1 MKSPQNTIFTLG
13 QETDVASLFELL
25 RRTYPAHD
33 VSETQLER
41 HYLDSFD
48 WRLYRNN
55 RVCEWDMPGGNGYK
69 KGAGVFFIRDRST
82 HDGICEYPAGRI
94 PRFSKDITHRACRRL
109 LDEILGIRALMTV
122 ATIAVKSRHFNILNK
137 EKKTVVVLRAENH
150 TLTGRVDPIFLTGR
164 LIVSPIRGYRKTFT
178 QVRQYIAEQLQLP
191 VAQVSLLDEL
201 LTAMGRVPDPGIPV
215 YAGKFDSSLNTRE
228 AVRILLRHLFQ
239 VMQTNEPGLRDAIDT
254 EFLHDYRVALR
265 RTRSLLSQIR
275 HVFPARQLEYFKHE
289 LFWLGQVSGPMR
301 DLDVYLLK
309 FDAYK
314 QALPEAMQKHIVP
327 FHAFLERHWKIEHA
341 RLCRAFDSKRYQKLI
356 KEWRVLLDNDNASAQ
371 RTGSQP
377 AVSPETA
384 NAGKPVRQIA
394 GSRILKLY
402 RRILREGDA
411 ITPESHDE
419 DLHELRKTCK
429 KFRYLIEFFHDF
441 YPEDGVKNLLKTLKQ
456 LQDHLGDFQDLCV
469 QTAQLCGFAEQM
481 QQEGSADA
489 KTIMAMGILVEKLN
503 ARKTVVRTELEHRF
517 QTFTQPDNKAAFMNT
532 FSLHNQPESRTV
544 R

>member
-1 MKSPQNTIFTLG
+1 M
-13 QETDVASLFELL
+13 VSLFESL
-25 RRTYPAHD
+25 RRVYPAHD

-55 RVCEWDMPGGNGYK
+55 RVCGWDMPSGNGRK
-69 KGAGVFFIRDRST
+69 KSAGVFFVRDGIT
-82 HDGICEYPAGRI
+82 HDCICEYPAGRI
-94 PRFSKDITHRACRRL
+94 PRFSKDIIHRACRRL

-122 ATIAVKSRHFNILNK
+122 AAVAVKSRHFHILNK
-137 EKKTVVVLRAENH
+137 EKKTVAVLRAENH
-150 TLTGRVDPIFLTGR
+150 TLTGHAGSKFLAGR
-164 LIVSPIRGYRKTFT
+164 LMVLPVRGYRKTFA

-191 VAQVSLLDEL
+191 VARVTLLDEL
-201 LTAMGRVPDPGIPV
+201 LTAMGRVPDPGTPV
-215 YAGKFDSSLNTRE
+215 YTGKLDGSLNTRE

-239 VMQTNEPGLRDAIDT
+239 AMQANKPGLRDAIDT
-254 EFLHDYRVALR
+254 EFLHDYRVAVR

-275 HVFPARQLEYFKHE
+275 HVFPARQLEYFKRE
-289 LFWLGQVSGPMR
+289 LFWLGQVSGPTR

-309 FDAYK
+309 FDVYR
-314 QALPEAMQKHIVP
+314 QALPKAMQKHIAP
-327 FHAFLERHWKIEHA
+327 FHAFLERYWKIEHA
-341 RLCRAFDSKRYQKLI
+341 RLCRAFDSSRYRKLI
-356 KEWRVLLDNDNASAQ
+356 KEWRVMLDNDHTLTQ
-371 RTGSQP
+371 RAGSQP

-394 GSRILKLY
+394 SSRILKSY
-402 RRILREGDA
+402 RRILREGGA

-429 KFRYLIEFFHDF
+429 KFRYLVEFFHDF
-441 YPEDGVKNLLKTLKQ
+441 YPENSVRNLLKTLKQ
-456 LQDHLGDFQDLCV
+456 LQDTLGDFQDLCV

-489 KTIMAMGILVEKLN
+489 KTIMAMGVLVEKLN
-503 ARKTVVRTELEHRF
+503 ARKAVVRVELEHRF
-517 QTFTQPDNKAAFMNT
+517 QTFAQPDNKAAFMNT

-544 R
+544 